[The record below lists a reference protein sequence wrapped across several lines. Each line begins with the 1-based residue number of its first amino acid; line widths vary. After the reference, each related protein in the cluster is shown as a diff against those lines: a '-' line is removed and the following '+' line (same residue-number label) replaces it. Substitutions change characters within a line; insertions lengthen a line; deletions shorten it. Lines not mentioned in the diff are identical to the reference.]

1 MVDWYQHIFLF
12 FRQFSVVN
20 PLIFISLW
28 DSKIFKLLNYANE
41 KLQEY
46 FQRITLFLHNG
57 IHDFW
62 KYLAS
67 YRHLWSLSKRWILFV
82 DYAFLDFAFCMNCSL
97 NITNYLTEI
106 FAERETEG
114 TYQQVAFGGVIFF
127 RWNRYLSG
135 SKLNRVSC

>member
-57 IHDFW
+57 IHGFW
-62 KYLAS
+62 IYLGS
-67 YRHLWSLSKRWILFV
+67 YRRLWSLSKRWILFV
-82 DYAFLDFAFCMNCSL
+82 DYDFLHFASCMNCSL

-114 TYQQVAFGGVIFF
+114 TYQQVAIGSVIFF